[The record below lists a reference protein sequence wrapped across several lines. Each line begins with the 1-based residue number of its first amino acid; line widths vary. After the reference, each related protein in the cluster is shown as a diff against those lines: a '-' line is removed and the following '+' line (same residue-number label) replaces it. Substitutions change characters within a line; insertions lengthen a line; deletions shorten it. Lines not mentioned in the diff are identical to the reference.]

1 MYIFVCLILDM
12 LFWYLLMCCNVL
24 ILNNDNVYFLIY
36 VDCFKIKSIEK
47 KVCEKI
53 VYYIDISVL
62 FFFEGYI

>member
-47 KVCEKI
+47 KVCEK
-53 VYYIDISVL
+53 L
-62 FFFEGYI
+62 FIILI